1 MRSIV
6 RSNPGGLKRSANRKR
21 RNMHGSKILEE
32 ADRLMTV
39 CNSCRYCEGLC
50 AVFPAM
56 EMRRAFSDGDL
67 NYLANLCHSCGA
79 CYTDCQFSPPHEF
92 NVNVPQTLAI
102 ARNESY
108 AAYARPQAF
117 SGGFARNGLAISLI
131 AALSV
136 AAFIFGFAAF
146 TDRQVL
152 LGIHT
157 GPGAFY
163 KLMPHNA
170 MAALFGAAFLYAMV
184 ALIMGVRAFWHDIGE
199 PVGMKTDAK
208 SLLQAIRD
216 AGELR
221 YLDGGGVGCFNE
233 DDKPTDR
240 RKIYHHLTFYGF
252 ALCFAATCVATLYHF
267 LFAREAP
274 YAWWDLPVVLGT
286 LGGIGLLIGPAGLFA
301 AKWRRDPALV
311 DEQRAGM
318 DVAFIA
324 MLFLTSLTG
333 MALLLLRDSAAMGPL
348 LALHLGV
355 VFSLFITMP
364 YGKFVH
370 GIYRFV
376 ALVRYARERQM
387 MGHGVYLPTSS
398 FRDAPLGAGPESITT
413 IVSMDSGLALR
424 APRNDD
430 GKTRVRLLAAWFARG
445 FHERSVPQ

>member
-1 MRSIV
+1 
-6 RSNPGGLKRSANRKR
+6 
-21 RNMHGSKILEE
+21 MHGTRILEE

-92 NVNVPQTLAI
+92 NVNVPQTLAV
-102 ARNESY
+102 ARNDSY
-108 AAYARPQAF
+108 AAYVWPRAF
-117 SGGFARNGLAISLI
+117 AGAFARNGLVISLI

-152 LGIHT
+152 LGVHT

-170 MAALFGAAFLYAMV
+170 MAALFGAAFLYAIA
-184 ALIMGVRAFWHDIGE
+184 ALVMGVRAFWRDIGE
-199 PVGMKTDAK
+199 PVGMKADAG
-208 SLLQAIRD
+208 SLWQAIRD

-252 ALCFAATCVATLYHF
+252 GLCFASTCVATLYHY
-267 LFAREAP
+267 LLAREAP

-286 LGGIGLLIGPAGLFA
+286 LGGIGLLVGPIGLFA
-301 AKWRRDPALV
+301 EKSKRDPVLV
-311 DEQRAGM
+311 DGTRMGM

-333 MALLLLRDSAAMGPL
+333 IALLLLRETAAMGPL

-355 VFSLFITMP
+355 VFSLFVTMP

-387 MGHGVYLPTSS
+387 MMHGDGGVAATRRSS
-398 FRDAPLGAGPESITT
+398 SPAQAGDP
-413 IVSMDSGLALR
+413 V
-424 APRNDD
+424 
-430 GKTRVRLLAAWFARG
+430 
-445 FHERSVPQ
+445 RSVLSIPRHSLPPQ

>member
-1 MRSIV
+1 M
-6 RSNPGGLKRSANRKR
+6 
-21 RNMHGSKILEE
+21 LEE

-108 AAYARPQAF
+108 AAYAWPRGSARL
-117 SGGFARNGLAISLI
+117 FARNGLVISLI
-131 AALSV
+131 SALSV
-136 AAFIFGFAAF
+136 AAFILGFAVF
-146 TDRQVL
+146 NDRQILFGV
-152 LGIHT
+152 HS

-163 KLMPHNA
+163 RLMPHNA
-170 MAALFGAAFLYAMV
+170 MAALFGAAFLYAIV
-184 ALIMGVRAFWHDIGE
+184 ALVMGIRSFWRDIGE
-199 PVGMKTDAK
+199 PVGMKTDAA
-208 SLLQAIRD
+208 SLWQAIRD

-252 ALCFAATCVATLYHF
+252 ALCFAATCAATLYHY

-274 YAWWDLPVVLGT
+274 YPWWDLPVVLGT
-286 LGGIGLLIGPAGLFA
+286 LGGIGLLIGPIGLLA
-301 AKWRRDPALV
+301 EKWKRDPVLV
-311 DEQRAGM
+311 DQSRNGM
-318 DVAFIA
+318 DAAFTV

-333 MALLLLRDSAAMGPL
+333 MALLLLRESSAMGPL

-355 VFSLFITMP
+355 VFALFITMP

-376 ALVRYARERQM
+376 ALVRYARERRM
-387 MGHGVYLPTSS
+387 MG
-398 FRDAPLGAGPESITT
+398 LGAPE
-413 IVSMDSGLALR
+413 
-424 APRNDD
+424 
-430 GKTRVRLLAAWFARG
+430 
-445 FHERSVPQ
+445 